1 LGLNEQLQP
10 VNRVLFLFFLL
21 SSPALFGQADIDTV
35 GLSRVY
41 YKAMH
46 MTEAQTD
53 SIAHY
58 ASYFNRLYLKG
69 KYPKAKVIALR
80 LTGYYYEN
88 KSDYKRAIDYYLQTL
103 DEARKLNDIEDQ
115 INSLT
120 DLAVNYTE
128 MKQPQKAKDVYLE
141 CVKLNQQRGDASS
154 LVTSYINLAPLYT
167 HLGLYDSALIILNE
181 GYRIGK
187 PLEDKG
193 LEDLSNLYNNFGQ
206 TYYYLKNYNKAIF
219 YFNRNFLHHR
229 TAAQDL
235 NGKAALWFDVLNLAD
250 AYTQKGIFDSAA
262 RFADSAISLA
272 QVLESKG
279 KRSDSYH
286 ILSELAYRRGDYKKA
301 WDYQSK
307 WYTLDTAIVNGE
319 TYKAIAEL
327 EEKYEAR
334 ERENEKLL
342 LQGEVTQQKFH
353 SRIMLIMTI
362 SLLLIAIAAALAF
375 LTKRRVN
382 KKLQATND
390 LVMRQ
395 NERLSELNYEKNSLI
410 SIVSHDLSTPFASI
424 GMWSQLLQTETD
436 NLTPEQKKA
445 LSRIEQAT
453 NYGEKLIRHILDVE
467 KAETN
472 QHKLR
477 LENMDLRIFTES
489 IVEEFL
495 PTATKKNIQL
505 HLDFD
510 SKSLYFLSDRQ
521 LLSRMLENL
530 LSNAIKYSSAG
541 KQIWISVSEEKDAVS
556 IKVRDEGVGIEPDE
570 LPHLFSKYSK
580 ISSQPTNGEPSTGLG
595 LAIVKRIVEE
605 LNGEISCESSVG
617 KGSVFT
623 VVLKK

>member
-1 LGLNEQLQP
+1 M
-10 VNRVLFLFFLL
+10 NRVLYLFFFLI
-21 SSPALFGQADIDTV
+21 SPALFGQADTT

-41 YKAMH
+41 YRAMH
-46 MTEAQTD
+46 LTEAQTD
-53 SIAHY
+53 SIAYY
-58 ASYFNRLYLKG
+58 ANYFNHLYLKG
-69 KYPKAKVIALR
+69 HYPKAKAMALR

-88 KSDYKRAIDYYLQTL
+88 KSDYRRAVDYYLQTL
-103 DEARKLNDIEDQ
+103 DEARKLGDIENQ

-128 MKQPQKAKDVYLE
+128 LKQPQKAKEVYLE
-141 CVKLNQQRGDASS
+141 CVKLNRERGDASS
-154 LVTSYINLAPLYT
+154 LVTSYINLAPLYS
-167 HLGLYDSALIILNE
+167 HLGLYDSAIIILKE
-181 GYRIGK
+181 GLRIGK
-187 PLEDKG
+187 PLEAKG
-193 LEDLSNLYNNFGQ
+193 LEDLSNLYNNLGQ
-206 TYYYLKNYNKAIF
+206 AYYYLKNYDEAIANF
-219 YFNRNFLHHR
+219 KGNFLRHQR
-229 TAAQDL
+229 AAAQSL
-235 NGKAALWFDVLNLAD
+235 TGKATLWFDVLNLAD
-250 AYTQKGIFDSAA
+250 AYTQKGMLDSAA
-262 RFADSAISLA
+262 KYADSSMSLA
-272 QVLESKG
+272 RLLESKG
-279 KRSDSYH
+279 KQSDTYH
-286 ILSELAYRRGDYKKA
+286 ILSELAYRRGEYKKA
-301 WDYQSK
+301 WEYQSD
-307 WYTLDTAIVNGE
+307 WYNLDTAIVNGE

-334 ERENEKLL
+334 ERENEKLV

-353 SRIMLIMTI
+353 SRIMMIMTI
-362 SLLLIAIAAALAF
+362 SLLLVAIAAAMAF
-375 LTKRRVN
+375 LTKRKVN
-382 KKLQATND
+382 RKLQATND

-424 GMWSQLLQTETD
+424 GMWSQLLQTETE

-477 LENMDLRIFTES
+477 LENLDLRIFTES
-489 IVEEFL
+489 IVEDFL

-505 HLDFD
+505 HLDCVH
-510 SKSLYFLSDRQ
+510 KSLYFLSDRQ

-530 LSNAIKYSSAG
+530 LSNAIKYTSAG
-541 KQIWISVSEEKDAVS
+541 KQVWISVSEEKDAVS

-580 ISSQPTNGEPSTGLG
+580 ISSQPTNGETSTGLG